1 MGYSQVPGVDFT
13 ENFAPVVNDVTFSL
27 ALTRRMLENL
37 DSMLMDVETAFL
49 YGDLDEEIYMEEPV
63 GLNEVYQNLINKN
76 ETCFLLEKG
85 IYGLCQVARQFW
97 KIFVQEMNKLDS
109 EISPADSC
117 LLY

>member
-1 MGYSQVPGVDFT
+1 
-13 ENFAPVVNDVTFSL
+13 
-27 ALTRRMLENL
+27 
-37 DSMLMDVETAFL
+37 
-49 YGDLDEEIYMEEPV
+49 MEEPV
-63 GLNEVYQNLINKN
+63 GLNEVYQHLINKN